1 MSSGILALSF
11 RHSQG
16 QRLLSWHR
24 LLGGSWGGGGVRE
37 WQITSGDRRP
47 LAGRPP
53 PEGLVLPSLSSSR
66 STLADRGEIR
76 SDSHIPTLFRSRFP
90 LGSQRD

>member
-24 LLGGSWGGGGVRE
+24 LLGGSWGGRC
-37 WQITSGDRRP
+37 
-47 LAGRPP
+47 
-53 PEGLVLPSLSSSR
+53 PSL
-66 STLADRGEIR
+66 ADYVRGAGG
-76 SDSHIPTLFRSRFP
+76 HPGVP
-90 LGSQRD
+90 AAGGG